1 VQSEGSPIAFT
12 EVTGRELISDA
23 GLCSMQGSIVGRGV
37 TRSGQFFVSIFSYI
51 YTTELCRAH
60 QYTGGGMQG
69 RISSIMRAIAL
80 NLTTQSDVRN
90 FGTEVQF
97 WSRYKIEVFSCV
109 VDTCFAKCLELPDL
123 HTHT

>member
-1 VQSEGSPIAFT
+1 
-12 EVTGRELISDA
+12 
-23 GLCSMQGSIVGRGV
+23 
-37 TRSGQFFVSIFSYI
+37 
-51 YTTELCRAH
+51 
-60 QYTGGGMQG
+60 MQG

-109 VDTCFAKCLELPDL
+109 VDKCFAKCLELPDL